1 MADQATVKTNSPAGN
16 RLGAIPSGP
25 GTGPTPANN
34 GNSPCPGDVVTNV
47 AEFGENLLTLTELQ
61 ARLTVMELKQ
71 NVQTAKGTVA
81 VILGGAVLGI
91 AGLPIVL
98 AGIAELLVSELGM
111 KRGFALLGVAVVAL
125 AIAGS
130 TVAIAAIRLRRSVVG
145 FPLTT
150 EEFTR
155 NLNWVRTILLHSGRS
170 VSARRR

>member
-1 MADQATVKTNSPAGN
+1 MADQATVKTNSSAGH

-25 GTGPTPANN
+25 GAGPTPANN
-34 GNSPCPGDVVTNV
+34 GNAPCPGDVVTNV
-47 AEFGENLLTLTELQ
+47 AEFGENLLTLAELQ

-98 AGIAELLVSELGM
+98 AGIAELFVSELGM

-130 TVAIAAIRLRRSVVG
+130 TIAIAAIRLRRSVVG

>member
-1 MADQATVKTNSPAGN
+1 MADQATLKTNSPAGN
-16 RLGAIPSGP
+16 RLGAVPAGH
-25 GTGPTPANN
+25 GAGPTLASN
-34 GNSPCPGDVVTNV
+34 GNAPGAGDVVTNV
-47 AEFGENLLTLTELQ
+47 TEFGENLLTLTELQ

-71 NVQTAKGTVA
+71 NVQTAKVTVA

-111 KRGFALLGVAVVAL
+111 KRGFALLSVAAVAI

-130 TVAIAAIRLRRSVVG
+130 CIGIAAVRLRRSVVG

-150 EEFTR
+150 EEFNR

-170 VSARRR
+170 ARGRQR

>member
-1 MADQATVKTNSPAGN
+1 MADQATVKTNSSAGH

-25 GTGPTPANN
+25 GAGPTPANN
-34 GNSPCPGDVVTNV
+34 GNAPCPGDVVTNV
-47 AEFGENLLTLTELQ
+47 AEFGENLLTLAELQ

-91 AGLPIVL
+91 A
-98 AGIAELLVSELGM
+98 
-111 KRGFALLGVAVVAL
+111 VVAL

-130 TVAIAAIRLRRSVVG
+130 TIAIAAIRLRRSVVG